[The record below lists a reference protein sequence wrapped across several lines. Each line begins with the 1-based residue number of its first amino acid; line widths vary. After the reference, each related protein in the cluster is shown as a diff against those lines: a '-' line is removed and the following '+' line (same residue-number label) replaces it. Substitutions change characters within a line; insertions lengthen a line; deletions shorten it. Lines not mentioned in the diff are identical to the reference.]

1 MRISRQ
7 SMNSNSLFVINHIDL
22 GILEFGVLKVA
33 TCDHGR
39 VGVENF
45 IEKGVMSKWETQGW
59 LNGHPFPAGSSSYQ
73 PLNAAI
79 LTSHHNHNTRTILF

>member
-1 MRISRQ
+1 
-7 SMNSNSLFVINHIDL
+7 MNSNSLFVINHIDL

-45 IEKGVMSKWETQGW
+45 IE
-59 LNGHPFPAGSSSYQ
+59 
-73 PLNAAI
+73 
-79 LTSHHNHNTRTILF
+79 